1 MKKRLTMLLVGL
13 FACVGVSL
21 AQTQVKG
28 TVVSDED
35 GQPVIGATVRV
46 VGTNEGTVTDMN
58 GKFSITCPK
67 GKNTLSISYVGM
79 EPIEVGARANMRIIL
94 KNDSRSLDEIIVV
107 AFGTAKKSAFT
118 GSAKVVGSE
127 TLKQSQVT
135 DVTAALSGAVPG
147 VTLMSSSGDPG
158 SSPTIRVRGFSS
170 LNAGQDPLIIVDG
183 APYSG
188 AINSINPADV
198 ESMTVLKDAASSA
211 LYGARGANGVIII
224 TTKQAQKGK
233 DATVTFDAKWGSNSR
248 ALQHYDVVESP
259 AQYYEM
265 QFTALNNYLIDGGAS
280 AYDAYVQANKIVSG
294 NSADNGGL
302 GYNVYT
308 VPEGQYLIGTD
319 GRLNPNA
326 TLGRLYNGYWLTP
339 DNWEDEGTR
348 NGLRQEYNVAIN
360 GSTDRSSF
368 YVSMGYLDNEGIS
381 YNSDYTR
388 YTARMRGD
396 YQVKKW
402 LKVGAN
408 TSYTHFN
415 GNSLGD
421 NGSST
426 STGNVW
432 AFTSQIAPI
441 YPLYLRD
448 ANHNVMVDDNGI
460 TMMDYGNGMN
470 AGLSRPFLN
479 DANALQDVKLN
490 TRNYEGNALFGNA
503 FADITFMPGL
513 VLTLNGTVNLDE
525 TRSTYVYNRYYGQ
538 FDTTGGTV
546 EKGHSR
552 TWSRNFQQIL
562 NYTTSVAD
570 VHNIGVMLGHEYYD
584 YRYYILGASKSQMF
598 SDDNKELSG
607 AAVDGKGSY
616 SYKTRYNNEG
626 YFGRVQYDYDQRIF
640 GSASYRRDASSR
652 FHPDNRWGSFWSLGG
667 AWIMS
672 KENWFKS
679 SWVDMLKLKASIGS
693 QGNDNIGAYRYVDTY
708 GISNSNNLVGT
719 SFENK
724 GNKNITW
731 ETQTNFNAGVEFT
744 LLKRISGS
752 IEYYYRKTSDMLM
765 RYSVAPS
772 IGYTSYYANVGDLYN
787 TGIEVDL
794 DINILRT
801 KNINWDFDV
810 NISSIKNR
818 VSKLAEEH
826 QNAYYYTADGKKLKG
841 FTDGGFFITEG
852 QSIYTWRMKDYA
864 GVDPETGEALWWK
877 NTYAM
882 NEDGTFKLDAD
893 GDKVWSGREKT
904 NVYNDADYYV
914 TEKTTVPKWQGGFG
928 SNLKAYGFD
937 LSFHCTFQL
946 GGRAYDSTYA
956 QFMSSPTS
964 NNAGYNFHKDLLN
977 SWSATNT
984 GSSIPRFQYNDLY
997 GSSRST
1003 RFLTSSSYLSIDN
1016 VNFGYTLPSSWVRK
1030 LDLSSVRLYV
1040 SCENLCYFSAR
1051 KGFDPRQTYSD
1062 SSNATNYSPMRTVSA
1077 GLTVQF

>member
-58 GKFSITCPK
+58 GKFNITCPK

-198 ESMTVLKDAASSA
+198 ESMTVLKDAASAA

-233 DATVTFDAKWGSNSR
+233 DATITFDAKWGSNSR

-265 QFTALNNYLIDGGAS
+265 QFSALNHYLLNGGAS
-280 AYDAYVQANKIVSG
+280 PYDAYVQANQIVSG
-294 NSADNGGL
+294 NSAENGGL

-368 YVSMGYLDNEGIS
+368 YLSMGYLDNEGIS
-381 YNSDYTR
+381 YNSDFTR

-408 TSYTHFN
+408 TSYTHFD

-421 NGSST
+421 NGTST

-525 TRSTYVYNRYYGQ
+525 SRSTYVYNRYYRQ
-538 FDTTGGTV
+538 FDTTGRTV

-552 TWSRNFQQIL
+552 TRSRNCQQM
-562 NYTTSVAD
+562 V
-570 VHNIGVMLGHEYYD
+570 
-584 YRYYILGASKSQMF
+584 K
-598 SDDNKELSG
+598 
-607 AAVDGKGSY
+607 
-616 SYKTRYNNEG
+616 
-626 YFGRVQYDYDQRIF
+626 
-640 GSASYRRDASSR
+640 
-652 FHPDNRWGSFWSLGG
+652 
-667 AWIMS
+667 
-672 KENWFKS
+672 
-679 SWVDMLKLKASIGS
+679 
-693 QGNDNIGAYRYVDTY
+693 
-708 GISNSNNLVGT
+708 
-719 SFENK
+719 
-724 GNKNITW
+724 
-731 ETQTNFNAGVEFT
+731 
-744 LLKRISGS
+744 
-752 IEYYYRKTSDMLM
+752 
-765 RYSVAPS
+765 
-772 IGYTSYYANVGDLYN
+772 
-787 TGIEVDL
+787 
-794 DINILRT
+794 
-801 KNINWDFDV
+801 
-810 NISSIKNR
+810 
-818 VSKLAEEH
+818 
-826 QNAYYYTADGKKLKG
+826 
-841 FTDGGFFITEG
+841 
-852 QSIYTWRMKDYA
+852 
-864 GVDPETGEALWWK
+864 
-877 NTYAM
+877 
-882 NEDGTFKLDAD
+882 
-893 GDKVWSGREKT
+893 
-904 NVYNDADYYV
+904 
-914 TEKTTVPKWQGGFG
+914 
-928 SNLKAYGFD
+928 
-937 LSFHCTFQL
+937 
-946 GGRAYDSTYA
+946 
-956 QFMSSPTS
+956 
-964 NNAGYNFHKDLLN
+964 
-977 SWSATNT
+977 
-984 GSSIPRFQYNDLY
+984 
-997 GSSRST
+997 
-1003 RFLTSSSYLSIDN
+1003 
-1016 VNFGYTLPSSWVRK
+1016 
-1030 LDLSSVRLYV
+1030 
-1040 SCENLCYFSAR
+1040 
-1051 KGFDPRQTYSD
+1051 
-1062 SSNATNYSPMRTVSA
+1062 
-1077 GLTVQF
+1077 